1 MIACVD
7 TPAFA
12 SSFRPAAAS
21 APEYCVAPPSS
32 MAFDRNASSSAPVAP
47 VLALTAAMFL
57 SNSMNDRAAAP
68 TPRPIASMA
77 GVIASNPDAAA
88 RLDFAARSAC
98 VASPDRAAPPRVP
111 AATRPVDMR
120 FASPA
125 RPRIPADAR
134 PVPEATAVLNRAIA
148 VPADAARV
156 STRPMSAAISDR
168 PAARP
173 APMRP
178 ADICA
183 FVRDASSLRASPA
196 ARTSVGVRSSRASRR
211 MVTCLS
217 MVATSHPRPLVQL
230 LGSTYCRTDQRS
242 ADGCFT
248 VSSTHA
254 SADASRA
261 VHGRHRYGA
270 SSTSHRTSGSNATH
284 CGIPHPPHSD
294 ASNVVRAT
302 AS

>member
-1 MIACVD
+1 MCGTCAPDNPNWFIADAAVSAAAATSICPDAARESAPCNPPPMIACVD
-7 TPAFA
+7 TPALA
-12 SSFRPAAAS
+12 SSFNPAAAS

-32 MAFDRNASSSAPVAP
+32 MAFDRNDSSSAPVAP
-47 VLALTAAMFL
+47 VLVLTADTFL

-68 TPRPIASMA
+68 TPRPTASMA

-156 STRPMSAAISDR
+156 STRPMSAAIPDR

-178 ADICA
+178 ADDCA

-196 ARTSVGVRSSRASRR
+196 ARTSVGVRSSRASSR

-217 MVATSHPRPLVQL
+217 MV
-230 LGSTYCRTDQRS
+230 G
-242 ADGCFT
+242 
-248 VSSTHA
+248 
-254 SADASRA
+254 
-261 VHGRHRYGA
+261 
-270 SSTSHRTSGSNATH
+270 N
-284 CGIPHPPHSD
+284 
-294 ASNVVRAT
+294 
-302 AS
+302 